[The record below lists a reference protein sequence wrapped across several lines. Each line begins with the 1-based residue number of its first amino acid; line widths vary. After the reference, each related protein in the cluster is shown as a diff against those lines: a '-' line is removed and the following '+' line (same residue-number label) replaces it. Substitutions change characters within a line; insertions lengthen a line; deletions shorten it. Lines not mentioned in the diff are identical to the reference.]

1 MPGTP
6 QTPTDPEEERWEENH
21 RWEEDEDAFYRISKV
36 SQVVAR
42 LARAIY
48 ETEWWQAP
56 PSSTTW
62 DPQVN
67 WGSWGPGGC
76 SAASRLFL
84 SFLSFFLLYIAC
96 TLLVLLEKLWS
107 VRWLEGVR
115 TGVHHVHDKQINLI
129 RGRCHW
135 RVPTD
140 LKPQNISEPRHSIK
154 HSMYFFS
161 SFFFNKM
168 PAWILFNHPK
178 CRGNAIHGVFG
189 EEESQSTRQVV
200 RSQPC
205 PPTSRRW
212 GWKVDERRRIHM
224 T

>member
-1 MPGTP
+1 M
-6 QTPTDPEEERWEENH
+6 
-21 RWEEDEDAFYRISKV
+21 
-36 SQVVAR
+36 VAGSPKFDDLGSTGELGILGSWRMFCR
-42 LARAIY
+42 LA
-48 ETEWWQAP
+48 T
-56 PSSTTW
+56 
-62 DPQVN
+62 
-67 WGSWGPGGC
+67 
-76 SAASRLFL
+76 
-84 SFLSFFLLYIAC
+84 LSFFLLYIVC

-205 PPTSRRW
+205 PPTSQRW
-212 GWKVDERRRIHM
+212 VDEGRIHM